1 MCVHHAGHFGP
12 MAVYKF
18 SKKCLFK
25 FSTSRVSSLAYG
37 WGGLTMSDEKRLIK
51 HLLENYDKV
60 GLVGRPVFN
69 TSEVVNVQMNLS
81 LLHVLDIDP
90 DLQRFEFIGVVMMV
104 CKGSCLQTMSIS
116 KTSVMFVDLCVPL
129 CLSVCLPCE

>member
-1 MCVHHAGHFGP
+1 MFHPMSHFP
-12 MAVYKF
+12 PVAICIFRKSVPPKMIF
-18 SKKCLFK
+18 RLFN
-25 FSTSRVSSLAYG
+25 FYASRVSSLTYG

-60 GLVGRPVFN
+60 GLVGRPVYN

-90 DLQRFEFIGVVMMV
+90 DLQRFEFVGVVMMV
-104 CKGSCLQTMSIS
+104 CTVSC
-116 KTSVMFVDLCVPL
+116 
-129 CLSVCLPCE
+129 

>member
-1 MCVHHAGHFGP
+1 
-12 MAVYKF
+12 
-18 SKKCLFK
+18 
-25 FSTSRVSSLAYG
+25 
-37 WGGLTMSDEKRLIK
+37 MSDEKRLIK

-90 DLQRFEFIGVVMMV
+90 DLQRLEFIGVVMMV
-104 CKGSCLQTMSIS
+104 CNKDRIKSASSTSIFL
-116 KTSVMFVDLCVPL
+116 TNFELI
-129 CLSVCLPCE
+129 